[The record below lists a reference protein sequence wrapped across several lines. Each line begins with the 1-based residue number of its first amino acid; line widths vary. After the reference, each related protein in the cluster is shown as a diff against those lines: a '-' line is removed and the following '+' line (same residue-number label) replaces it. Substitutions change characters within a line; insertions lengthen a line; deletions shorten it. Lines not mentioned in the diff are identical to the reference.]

1 MIGLI
6 RTVFFAIIVRP
17 LLLIILGLHV
27 RYNYRLPKKG
37 PAVLVANH
45 NSHLDALALICLF
58 PLSLLKTIRPIAA
71 QDYFFRNAFLKWFA
85 LNVMGIIPI
94 DRKSKSIRKNP
105 FSGINESLNNNEII
119 ILFPEGSRGSPEDL
133 GEFKSGIAH
142 LAKQNPEVPVIP
154 VFMHGLGKVLPKGE
168 ALLVPFFIDIF
179 IGESLFWNSN
189 KESFMESLT
198 TNMSDLAEE
207 GNFPPWI

>member
-6 RTVFFAIIVRP
+6 RIVFFAIIVRP

-94 DRKSKSIRKNP
+94 DRKSTVSSVAIVA
-105 FSGINESLNNNEII
+105 S
-119 ILFPEGSRGSPEDL
+119 
-133 GEFKSGIAH
+133 
-142 LAKQNPEVPVIP
+142 
-154 VFMHGLGKVLPKGE
+154 
-168 ALLVPFFIDIF
+168 
-179 IGESLFWNSN
+179 
-189 KESFMESLT
+189 
-198 TNMSDLAEE
+198 
-207 GNFPPWI
+207 

>member
-1 MIGLI
+1 MC
-6 RTVFFAIIVRP
+6 
-17 LLLIILGLHV
+17 
-27 RYNYRLPKKG
+27 
-37 PAVLVANH
+37 
-45 NSHLDALALICLF
+45 S
-58 PLSLLKTIRPIAA
+58 S
-71 QDYFFRNAFLKWFA
+71 
-85 LNVMGIIPI
+85 
-94 DRKSKSIRKNP
+94 
-105 FSGINESLNNNEII
+105 
-119 ILFPEGSRGSPEDL
+119 DL
-133 GEFKSGIAH
+133 FKSGIAH

-207 GNFPPWI
+207 GNFPPWL